1 MKNERLKKFF
11 KKVHDPNNNIPE
23 YLTIMIRPGKNIVD
37 FKIKKEKSNI
47 LKIIAHQEDRKGWF
61 LHSYHIPIGNL
72 GLQDDAKD
80 KEILPYLND
89 PRMITSDKATKD
101 LLEEILRKFIEVLS
115 ERKNHFFRTERFK
128 KKKELRVGT
137 QLKGF

>member
-1 MKNERLKKFF
+1 MSERLKEFL
-11 KKVHDPNNNIPE
+11 KKIHNPKNKIPE
-23 YLTIMIRPGKNIVD
+23 YLTIVVRPGKKIMD
-37 FKIKKEKSNI
+37 IKIKKEESNI

-61 LHSYHIPIGNL
+61 LHSLHIPLKNL
-72 GLQDDAKD
+72 GLQDDAKN

-101 LLEEILRKFIEVLS
+101 LLEEILRKFIEVLP
-115 ERKNHFFRTERFK
+115 EKKKHFFRTERFK
-128 KKKELRVGT
+128 KKKEMRTGT

>member
-1 MKNERLKKFF
+1 MSERLKEFL
-11 KKVHDPNNNIPE
+11 KKIHNPKNKIPE
-23 YLTIMIRPGKNIVD
+23 YLTIVVRPGKKIMD
-37 FKIKKEKSNI
+37 IKIKKEESNI

-72 GLQDDAKD
+72 GLNDDAKN

-115 ERKNHFFRTERFK
+115 ERKTHFFRTERFK
-128 KKKELRVGT
+128 KKKEMRVGT

>member
-1 MKNERLKKFF
+1 MKNERLKEFL
-11 KKVHDPNNNIPE
+11 KKIHNPKNKIPE
-23 YLTIMIRPGKNIVD
+23 YLTITIRPGKNIMD
-37 FKIKKEKSNI
+37 FKIKKEKSNM
-47 LKIIAHQEDRKGWF
+47 LKVIAHQEDRKGWF
-61 LHSYHIPIGNL
+61 LHSYHIPIKNL
-72 GLQDDAKD
+72 GLRNDSKN

-89 PRMITSDKATKD
+89 PRMITGDKATRD
-101 LLEEILRKFIEVLS
+101 LVEEILRKYIEVLS

>member
-1 MKNERLKKFF
+1 MNEKLKDFLKKIHNP
-11 KKVHDPNNNIPE
+11 KNKIPE
-23 YLTIMIRPGKNIVD
+23 YLTIVVRPGKKIMD

-72 GLQDDAKD
+72 GLHNDAKN

-101 LLEEILRKFIEVLS
+101 LLEEILRKFIEVLP
-115 ERKNHFFRTERFK
+115 EKKTHYFRTERFK
-128 KKKELRVGT
+128 KKKEMRVGT

>member
-1 MKNERLKKFF
+1 MNDRLKEFF
-11 KKVHDPNNNIPE
+11 KKIHNPKNSIPE
-23 YLTIMIRPGKNIVD
+23 YLTIVIRPGKNIMD
-37 FKIKKEKSNI
+37 FKIKKEKSI
-47 LKIIAHQEDRKGWF
+47 LLKIIAHQEDRKGWF
-61 LHSYHIPIGNL
+61 LHSYHIPIENL
-72 GLQDDAKD
+72 GLHDDAKN
-80 KEILPYLND
+80 KEILPYLNE

-128 KKKELRVGT
+128 KKKEMRVGT